1 MSKKKQLAKTK
12 RTAPAD
18 GSAEPTVMGRPTS
31 YRPEFARTAMMLC
44 KLGATDPEM
53 ADFFE
58 VNVRTLNRWKVTHE
72 DFVAAIKRGKEQSD
86 DRIVDSLYHR
96 AMGTEYEEARPI
108 KLKTV
113 TYDDKGQK
121 KTEAEHV
128 QVVMVKKVVPSDTT
142 ALIFWLKNRRNKEWR
157 DVQQIET
164 GAPGDFSRLSDDE
177 LDAEIR
183 TLQESVEQAKG
194 ATQH

>member
-1 MSKKKQLAKTK
+1 MSKPKKKS
-12 RTAPAD
+12 APAPKAD
-18 GSAEPTVMGRPTS
+18 PEREPTVMGRPTS
-31 YRPEFARTAMMLC
+31 YRPEFAREALLLC

-58 VNVRTLNRWKVTHE
+58 VNVRTLNRWKVTHA
-72 DFVAAIKRGKEQSD
+72 DFAEAIRRGKEPAD
-86 DRIVDSLYHR
+86 DRVEDSLYHR
-96 AMGTEYEEARPI
+96 AMGTEYEEARPV
-108 KLKTV
+108 KLKTI

-128 QVVMVKKVVPSDTT
+128 QVVMVKKVIPADTT
-142 ALIFWLKNRRNKEWR
+142 AMIFWLKNRRNKAWR
-157 DVQQIET
+157 DVQQHEH
-164 GAPGDFSRLSDDE
+164 GNPGDFSRLSDDE

-183 TLQESVEQAKG
+183 TLQESVEAPKG